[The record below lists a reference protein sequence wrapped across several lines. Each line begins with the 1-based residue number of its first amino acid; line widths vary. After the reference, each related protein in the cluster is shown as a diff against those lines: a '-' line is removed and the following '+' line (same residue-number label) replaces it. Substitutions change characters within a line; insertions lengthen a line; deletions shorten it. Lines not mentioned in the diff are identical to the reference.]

1 MSYKFLEHT
10 SDIVI
15 QAEGKSFEDALQEVA
30 KGMITQ
36 MGSKKARK
44 KEKMAFEIRQKET
57 REDDVVAVLTEIVA
71 TCESE
76 PFTPAA
82 IKIKKTSSGFF
93 VEMSG
98 ERKQPENII
107 KAVTYHG
114 LKIEQNTEEREDK
127 EGKERWRIT
136 VLFDI

>member
-15 QAEGKSFEDALQEVA
+15 QAEGKSFEDALQELA

-36 MGSKKARK
+36 MGSKKAKK
-44 KEKMAFEIRQKET
+44 KEKISFELNRKET
-57 REDDVVAVLTEIVA
+57 KEDDVVAVLTEIIA

-76 PFTPAA
+76 PFTPAS
-82 IKIKKTSSGFF
+82 IEIKKTTAGFF
-93 VEMSG
+93 VEING

-114 LKIEQNTEEREDK
+114 LKIEQIK
-127 EGKERWRIT
+127 EKWCIT